1 LRVDPDD
8 LMEDLGGAALH
19 VVEAEVSLRGQI
31 ALNFMQAR
39 KRPRI
44 GMSWSWAWAQAEAEL
59 CQQVRCFQRAN
70 LALKRARGGEDFSA
84 LRREALD
91 KALGEG
97 WISLGILDFLKAR
110 SDEDVSDIADA
121 HRNPAERT

>member
-1 LRVDPDD
+1 VDPDD
-8 LMEDLGGAALH
+8 LMEDLGGTALH
-19 VVEAEVSLRGQI
+19 VVEAELSLRGQI
-31 ALNFMQAR
+31 ALDFMQAR
-39 KRPRI
+39 KRPRM
-44 GMSWSWAWAQAEAEL
+44 GMSWAWAQAEAEL

-97 WISLGILDFLKAR
+97 WMSLGILDFLKAR
-110 SDEDVSDIADA
+110 SDEDVSGIADA
-121 HRNPAERT
+121 HRNQAERT